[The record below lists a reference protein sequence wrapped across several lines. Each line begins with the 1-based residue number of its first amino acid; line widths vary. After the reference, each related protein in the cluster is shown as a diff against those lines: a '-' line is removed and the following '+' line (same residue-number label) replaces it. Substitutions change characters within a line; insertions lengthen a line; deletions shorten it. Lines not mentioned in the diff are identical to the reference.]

1 MTDITDRIKEAMV
14 SYEKLKGPFDLRF
27 AKEALADDARTL
39 LPEAIEEIKRLEAKL
54 AVAVVALEKASR
66 DVNWQR
72 NSGTRLSLFVF
83 DYIDAALA
91 EIGEK
96 P

>member
-1 MTDITDRIKEAMV
+1 MTDITDRIKEALSRNVTTFIEM
-14 SYEKLKGPFDLRF
+14 GN
-27 AKEALADDARTL
+27 KEADRYLGRDAHRL

-54 AVAVVALEKASR
+54 AVAVGALEKASR

-91 EIGEK
+91 EIKG
-96 P
+96 